1 MRNDIR
7 RNHNVFYIIDCSYLF
22 NQQISKMKE
31 DTKELIVL
39 ALLILGLVIVVIY
52 SVVNFIIQ

>member
-1 MRNDIR
+1 
-7 RNHNVFYIIDCSYLF
+7 
-22 NQQISKMKE
+22 MKE